1 MTIEQIVAAVN
12 AFGAKHVVVTGGEPM
27 IAPEIELLC
36 AAFRREGYHITI
48 ETAAIQFAPVECDLA
63 SLSPKL
69 SNSTPHQR
77 EGGRFAKQHEDRR
90 WRPEVI
96 QKFMGAYEY
105 QLKFVIDGASDI
117 EELLTCLQELP
128 EAKKERVLLMPQG
141 KTREE
146 QRARGL
152 WVQEECKR
160 LGFRYCPRLHI
171 ELFGDKRG
179 V

>member
-1 MTIEQIVAAVN
+1 MTIEKIVEQVN
-12 AFGAKHVVVTGGEPM
+12 SFGARHVVITGGEPM
-27 IAPEIELLC
+27 IAPEIASLC
-36 AAFRREGYHITI
+36 AVFRQEGYHITI
-48 ETAAIQFAPVECDLA
+48 ETAAIQFEDVECDLA

-69 SNSTPHQR
+69 SNSTPRER
-77 EGGRFAKQHEDRR
+77 EGGRFAKSHEERR
-90 WRPEVI
+90 WRPDVI
-96 QKFMGAYEY
+96 SAFMKKYEY

-117 EELLTCLQELP
+117 EELLSCLRELP

-146 QRARGL
+146 QRERGL
-152 WVQEECKR
+152 WVQEECKK

-171 ELFGDKRG
+171 DLFGDKRG